1 MHTNTCI
8 PMYTYLC
15 CLLLVSI
22 SGSLQ
27 CSGHQFPTW
36 PTLAPDVQSRTMI
49 ETRECRHTQTL
60 TSPAEVHARTWCSI
74 LEENHVS
81 TLYACI
87 QSAYRVLKLCIH
99 LFHCR
104 HPFCHPTT
112 HFRRVLPQQ
121 REQLNGTKEDTK
133 CLHAQ
138 VQPSALVLEIESLT
152 AYMLF
157 LQSIHGLLT
166 TPTSPC
172 ELLATK
178 HTSLAL

>member
-36 PTLAPDVQSRTMI
+36 PILAPDVRSRTMI

-60 TSPAEVHARTWCSI
+60 TSPAEVHACTWCSI
-74 LEENHVS
+74 QEENHVS

-138 VQPSALVLEIESLT
+138 VLMVSASAGSGILNSLH
-152 AYMLF
+152 A
-157 LQSIHGLLT
+157 LLT
-166 TPTSPC
+166 
-172 ELLATK
+172 K
-178 HTSLAL
+178 HPWAAHNTYEPL